1 MTSSDKSRPSRFLVI
16 CCLCITLSS
25 VVFCVVSFIRIAGEL
40 TEQKKRILALEE
52 KQKKVT
58 TDIPLSKPLTPG
70 KNDFIKAPFSHVLLA
85 MCLKIRLNKPT

>member
-1 MTSSDKSRPSRFLVI
+1 MTSSDKRRPSRFLVI
-16 CCLCITLSS
+16 CCLCITLLS

-40 TEQKKRILALEE
+40 TEQNKRILALEE

-70 KNDFIKAPFSHVLLA
+70 KNDLLRLHLA
-85 MCLKIRLNKPT
+85 MFCSRCA